1 MFREVLKVRIKEIL
15 VIKGCILAVYYSP
28 GKCYQFS
35 IVDERGEVI
44 ESSEIFYT
52 SEAAKEKGK
61 AVIRTVSR

>member
-1 MFREVLKVRIKEIL
+1 MVKIRIKEIL
-15 VIKGCILAVYYSP
+15 VINGYVLTVYYSP
-28 GKCYQFS
+28 GRCYQFS

-61 AVIRTVSR
+61 SVIRTVSR